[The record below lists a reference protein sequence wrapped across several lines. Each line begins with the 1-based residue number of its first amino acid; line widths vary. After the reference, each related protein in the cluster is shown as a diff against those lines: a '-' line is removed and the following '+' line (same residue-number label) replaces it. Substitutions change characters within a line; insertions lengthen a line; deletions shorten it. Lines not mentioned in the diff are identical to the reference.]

1 MKIILNGE
9 ASDIS
14 EGISIHSLLEEKSLN
29 PETVVVEMDGKIIPL
44 ARFKDTYLYEDV
56 KLEVLRFVGGG

>member
-14 EGISIHSLLEEKSLN
+14 EGISIHLN

-44 ARFKDTYLYEDV
+44 AQLKDTYLYEDV